1 MYKIM
6 TIESG
11 GGPRLQAILLSVL
24 DRPCL
29 VRAMCDGAAANA
41 ALAQEQ
47 FHAVIIDMA
56 ISGADPL
63 VLAKHAAE
71 RGCGTILMPDL
82 PTQFHAAACAG
93 HLILAKPP
101 RANRLL
107 ELVREACAG
116 ARPPRDAA

>member
-11 GGPRLQAILLSVL
+11 GGPRLQALLLSVL

-29 VRAMCDGAAANA
+29 VRAMCDGAAADQ
-41 ALAQEQ
+41 ALAQDE

-56 ISGADPL
+56 IAGADPL
-63 VLAKHAAE
+63 LLAKHAAQ
-71 RGCGTILMPDL
+71 RGCGTILVPDL
-82 PTQFHAAACAG
+82 PAQFHAAARGG
-93 HLILAKPP
+93 HLILCKPLRAK
-101 RANRLL
+101 RLL

-116 ARPPRDAA
+116 ARPPDAA

>member
-11 GGPRLQAILLSVL
+11 SGPRLQAMLLSVL

-29 VRAMCDGAAANA
+29 VRAMCDGAAADE
-41 ALAQEQ
+41 ALAQDE

-63 VLAKHAAE
+63 ALARHAVQ
-71 RGCGTILMPDL
+71 RGCGTILVPDL
-82 PTQFHAAACAG
+82 PAHFHAAAAAG
-93 HLILAKPP
+93 HLILCKPL
-101 RANRLL
+101 RAQRLL

-116 ARPPRDAA
+116 ASPPSAA